1 MENKETLEQ
10 ASKEFANSKKW
21 MDKGAESWVEHTFI
35 EGVKWEQERSYNDMI
50 EFVEWFI
57 WQDITSRGKM
67 TYVNKEGK
75 LITTKELLKQWQQL
89 NK

>member
-35 EGVKWEQERSYNDMI
+35 EGAKWEQERMYSEEDLHNAFYNGWLYRGEEKYKFQFPQAKKD
-50 EFVEWFI
+50 WF
-57 WQDITSRGKM
+57 
-67 TYVNKEGK
+67 E
-75 LITTKELLKQWQQL
+75 QL